1 MMLSP
6 LNIYN
11 ELSLK
16 STEEIISAIRGFK
29 NTIGRLK
36 NKMERERFFPSELII
51 CPSDDVV
58 LSCTREYMN
67 AAFQLLEERGV
78 SYPFSKADLRA
89 RETNEMLDDISEITF
104 EIGSWCSPRRL
115 KCIKV
120 NDYFEITE
128 CSMLGPISEPFAIE
142 AEPFIAELKKLH
154 IGEWRTYYSS
164 SRHGMEILDGE
175 QWELEIL
182 FSNGKKKIWSGSNDY
197 PYNFEA
203 LLSLFGMDDFEEE
216 ED

>member
-58 LSCTREYMN
+58 R
-67 AAFQLLEERGV
+67 
-78 SYPFSKADLRA
+78 K
-89 RETNEMLDDISEITF
+89 ET
-104 EIGSWCSPRRL
+104 
-115 KCIKV
+115 
-120 NDYFEITE
+120 
-128 CSMLGPISEPFAIE
+128 
-142 AEPFIAELKKLH
+142 KL
-154 IGEWRTYYSS
+154 
-164 SRHGMEILDGE
+164 
-175 QWELEIL
+175 
-182 FSNGKKKIWSGSNDY
+182 
-197 PYNFEA
+197 
-203 LLSLFGMDDFEEE
+203 
-216 ED
+216 